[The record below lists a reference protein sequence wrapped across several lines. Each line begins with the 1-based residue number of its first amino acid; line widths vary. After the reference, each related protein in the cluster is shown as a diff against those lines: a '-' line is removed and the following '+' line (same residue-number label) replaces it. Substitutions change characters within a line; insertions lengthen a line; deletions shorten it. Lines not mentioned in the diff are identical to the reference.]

1 MPNRTLVIES
11 FALFLV
17 KLIKNG
23 PTVQRFAS
31 WALEIEKV
39 SHGGNGGDGRKKTF
53 IGHNFIYLLHIL
65 S

>member
-1 MPNRTLVIES
+1 MPNRILVIES
-11 FALFLV
+11 FALFFLV

-39 SHGGNGGDGRKKTF
+39 SHGGNGGDGRK
-53 IGHNFIYLLHIL
+53 GHNFIYSLHIIP
-65 S
+65 